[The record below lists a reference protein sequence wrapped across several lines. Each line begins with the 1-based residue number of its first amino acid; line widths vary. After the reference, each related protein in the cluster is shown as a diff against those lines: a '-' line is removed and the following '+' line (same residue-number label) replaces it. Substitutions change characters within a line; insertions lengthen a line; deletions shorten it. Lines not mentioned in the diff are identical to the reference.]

1 MEAMTLFSLFIVALS
16 YGATS
21 CMFSCMPLISPIMLA
36 TETTRKQSLKIL
48 LPISAGRISGYIL
61 LSMSAYAG
69 AIYIKQIISDKAL
82 MNEIMGVVILFL
94 AFRLWYA
101 QNKSCCNTASPSP
114 QNAMALYI
122 SGTLLSFSICAPV
135 LSLMAVSATAVSP
148 IWAFLYGM
156 AFGIGATLLWLFFF
170 SVLLTSVLKESLVHL
185 NHHKQSIQKIAT
197 LFLAFIG
204 VSVFYGW
211 IRL

>member
-1 MEAMTLFSLFIVALS
+1 MTLFSLFIVALS

-48 LPISAGRISGYIL
+48 LPISAGRISGYVL

-69 AIYIKQIISDKAL
+69 AIYIKEIISDKTL
-82 MNEIMGVVILFL
+82 MNEIMGIVILFL

-101 QNKSCCNTASPSP
+101 QKQSCCSTAPQVP
-114 QNAMALYI
+114 QNRLALYL

-135 LSLMAVSATAVSP
+135 LSLMAVSATAISP
-148 IWAFLYGM
+148 LWAFMYGI
-156 AFGIGATLLWLFFF
+156 AFGIGATLLWLLFF
-170 SVLLTSVLKESLVHL
+170 SVVLTSVLKESLIHL
-185 NHHKQSIQKIAT
+185 NQYKETIQKAAT
-197 LFLAFIG
+197 LFLSLIG
-204 VSVFYGW
+204 ISVFYGW
-211 IRL
+211 ISL